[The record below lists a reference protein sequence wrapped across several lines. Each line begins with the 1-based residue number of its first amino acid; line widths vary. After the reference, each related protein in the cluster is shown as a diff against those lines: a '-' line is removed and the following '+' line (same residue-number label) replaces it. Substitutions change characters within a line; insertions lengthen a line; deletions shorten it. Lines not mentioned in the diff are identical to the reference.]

1 MILRCKRVDI
11 HISNLVFAA
20 VPLLLFAGFG
30 MEYLVAY
37 ASIALHELGHIAVAR
52 ARGYRL
58 ERVNLTVVGLSAVIS
73 EEGLSKRDSLLI
85 FSAGPAVNLLL
96 SVLLYGFAGLPEQPL
111 SILNFFFYS
120 NICLAA
126 FNLIPAVPLDGGRIL
141 RELLAGRIG
150 YISAGKSLRK
160 LAFVLSTAFIA
171 LGAYQ
176 LAYNRSNFSL
186 LVIGLYI
193 MVLLFT
199 GKMEAALMNIKQI
212 IYRRSRLLKKGI
224 YPARDLVAMK
234 STPVNEILKCM
245 DFDSFHFIFVLD
257 ENLKLIGVFNE
268 NEIME
273 GIVDNRTDIT
283 FGELM
288 KSMGKGKLIDI

>member
-1 MILRCKRVDI
+1 MILRGKRIDI
-11 HISNLVFAA
+11 HLSNLVFAA
-20 VPLLLFAGFG
+20 VPLLLFTGFG
-30 MEYLVAY
+30 MEYLIAFT
-37 ASIALHELGHIAVAR
+37 SIALHELGHIAIAR
-52 ARGYRL
+52 ARGCRVK
-58 ERVNLTVVGLSAVIS
+58 RVNITLVGLSVVID
-73 EEGLSKRDSLLI
+73 EEGLSRRDSVLI
-85 FSAGPAVNLLL
+85 FSAGPAANLLL
-96 SVLLYGFAGLPEQPL
+96 SALSYSVAGLLQHPL
-111 SILNFFFYS
+111 AILNFFFYS

-126 FNLIPAVPLDGGRIL
+126 FNLIPAIPLDGGRIL
-141 RELLAGRIG
+141 RELLAGRTG
-150 YISAGKSLRK
+150 YISAGRSLRK

-176 LAYNRSNFSL
+176 LAYTRTNFSL

-224 YPARDLVAMK
+224 YPARDLVAME
-234 STPVNEILKCM
+234 STPVNEILKSM

-257 ENLKLIGVFNE
+257 GNLKLIGIFNE

-273 GIVDNRTDIT
+273 GIVNNSTDIT
-283 FGELM
+283 FGELL

>member
-1 MILRCKRVDI
+1 VILKGKRVDI
-11 HISNLVFAA
+11 HLSNLVFAA
-20 VPLLLFAGFG
+20 VPLLLVTGFG

-52 ARGYRL
+52 IRGYRL
-58 ERVNLTVVGLSAVIS
+58 ERINFTFVGLSAVID
-73 EEGLSKRDSLLI
+73 EAGLSKHDSFLI
-85 FSAGPAVNLLL
+85 FSAGPAINILLAA
-96 SVLLYGFAGLPEQPL
+96 LLYGFAGFEQPL
-111 SILNFFFYS
+111 SILNFSFYS

-126 FNLIPAVPLDGGRIL
+126 FNLIPAIPLDGGRIL

-224 YPARDLVAMK
+224 YPARDLVAIK

-257 ENLKLIGVFNE
+257 EDLKLIGIFNE